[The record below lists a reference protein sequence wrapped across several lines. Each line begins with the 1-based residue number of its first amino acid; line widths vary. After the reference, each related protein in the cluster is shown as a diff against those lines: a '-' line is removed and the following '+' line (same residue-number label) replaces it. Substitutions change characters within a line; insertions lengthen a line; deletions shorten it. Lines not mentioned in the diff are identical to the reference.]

1 MCSDTIDE
9 FVSWLRTHDWASSRR
24 TWVILEFAFDTVLC
38 AGIMMGKTNG
48 AASAV
53 MGNLTHLF
61 PTLFCSDCHPWKQGE
76 SVSTLIQQSLSSQR
90 AFETVLLRATI
101 QRWRNGQA
109 LLSDDALPDA
119 PSTGYMEGDGIH
131 ENFIKQL
138 KDYNPQNPADIA
150 LGASLIGLEAR
161 ESARVV
167 QEQAATRYHHRY
179 LHQEPA
185 FTASVFAVVQWIR
198 RNGEKHADTPM
209 PQRALRSASEEGL
222 MRLVHRAHLRYGGHK
237 GIPNREQQ
245 VWHAARPACDASSNV
260 LADVSDNA
268 LADNALPKTHTI

>member
-1 MCSDTIDE
+1 MDDAAADAALQQPQQPQQPQQRL
-9 FVSWLRTHDWASSRR
+9 VKRRLRDFP
-24 TWVILEFAFDTVLC
+24 VILGRALS
-38 AGIMMGKTNG
+38 ALQG
-48 AASAV
+48 ADAV
-53 MGNLTHLF
+53 
-61 PTLFCSDCHPWKQGE
+61 D
-76 SVSTLIQQSLSSQR
+76 
-90 AFETVLLRATI
+90 ADA
-101 QRWRNGQA
+101 A
-109 LLSDDALPDA
+109 LDYDAIVRQ
-119 PSTGYMEGDGIH
+119 GIH